1 MTKKLSICFGKACKD
16 AGTHQKLKKWAN
28 KIKTITKIKKTRC
41 LGICKK
47 NYAIE
52 FKGEIFSCGS
62 KKELEKI
69 IAE

>member
-1 MTKKLSICFGKACKD
+1 MAKKLLICYGKACKNI
-16 AGTHQKLKKWAN
+16 GTHQKLKKWAN
-28 KIKTITKIKKTRC
+28 KIKTATKIKKSKC

-52 FKGEIFSCGS
+52 FKGEIYSCDS

-69 IAE
+69 IAG